1 LIEGLDVWEIGDP
14 LDEID
19 WLQSVSLSPM
29 VVPGLT
35 TVKRQYGLV
44 EGAIPASL
52 PIDLDIY
59 IDSSGS
65 MPNPQ
70 QYISYMALAGAV
82 ICLSALRAGSRVQ
95 ATLWSGKKQVMSTP
109 GFVTDQDSIL
119 RVLTGFYGGATAFP
133 IHKLRDTAALRKG
146 AARDCHILMISDDG
160 ITTMFDNDER
170 GNSGWDVAAEALA
183 AGRAGGTMALNLYQD
198 WQRQSAA
205 QWINDLQRAN
215 RQQGWAI
222 YAVNELAALVD
233 FAWDFSRRHYSCGA
247 VATKKM
253 ERP

>member
-1 LIEGLDVWEIGDP
+1 
-14 LDEID
+14 
-19 WLQSVSLSPM
+19 
-29 VVPGLT
+29 
-35 TVKRQYGLV
+35 
-44 EGAIPASL
+44 
-52 PIDLDIY
+52 
-59 IDSSGS
+59 
-65 MPNPQ
+65 
-70 QYISYMALAGAV
+70 
-82 ICLSALRAGSRVQ
+82 
-95 ATLWSGKKQVMSTP
+95 
-109 GFVTDQDSIL
+109 
-119 RVLTGFYGGATAFP
+119 
-133 IHKLRDTAALRKG
+133 
-146 AARDCHILMISDDG
+146 
-160 ITTMFDNDER
+160 MFDNDER

-233 FAWDFSRRHYSCGA
+233 FARDFSRRHYSCGA